1 MPHSSPDVTYPVAHN
16 LKIVF
21 SVYEDRL
28 VAHAERGGEHGPI
41 ALLLTRRMVMM
52 VLRQLLNRLPELQ
65 GLDQTPAQYWQEVLQ
80 MAHQR
85 ALEAH
90 NNQKKD
96 DKEKREQEVKEGEA
110 ASAEDDGGNA
120 DVQKPPYAIY
130 LATELT
136 LQPRESELLIAF
148 KGLPMPAAMT
158 KASAHEPVLA
168 MSLKIDHVHQV
179 IQLLID
185 KAQEAQWHLPVD
197 LPWLESPIPQPTS
210 LGRSTVH

>member
-1 MPHSSPDVTYPVAHN
+1 MPQTSSPDLTYAVAQN

-28 VAHAERGGEHGPI
+28 VAHAERSADHGPV

-65 GLDQTPAQYWQEVLQ
+65 GLDKTPAEYWQEVLQ

-85 ALEAH
+85 ALEAQSEH
-90 NNQKKD
+90 RKKG
-96 DKEKREQEVKEGEA
+96 ESKREEEEKTA
-110 ASAEDDGGNA
+110 ATEPDSKANKDG
-120 DVQKPPYAIY
+120 KPPFVIY

-136 LQPRESELLIAF
+136 LQPRGEELLIAF

-158 KASAHEPVLA
+158 KASPHEPVLA
-168 MSLKIDHVHQV
+168 MSLKIDNVHQL

-197 LPWLESPIPQPTS
+197 LPWLESPAPQPTS